1 MARYGTFRSVITGS
15 RQRRCVSEKEYRL
28 RVLFNGWL
36 IALGLFLVSPVFAE
50 QLVRV
55 GVYDFPPYVVKP
67 ESPQP
72 AGLVPELLTA
82 LNNLQRHYQLVLV
95 PTSVTRRYR
104 DLQSSRFDMILFESP
119 QWGWEDTEH
128 EALDLHIED
137 AEVFV
142 ARAEPSRG
150 QEYFDQIE
158 GKRLALYT
166 GYHYGFAGF
175 NSDQQYLRDELGAV
189 LTYSHD
195 SNLTMLLRGRADIAV
210 ITRSYLEI
218 YQDRN
223 PELRSALLV
232 SERVD
237 QVYQHQALFRPQ
249 APLSAQRFA
258 ALLLELNRDGSLDDL
273 LGRYHVRA
281 TATVGGE

>member
-1 MARYGTFRSVITGS
+1 M
-15 RQRRCVSEKEYRL
+15 

-36 IALGLFLVSPVFAE
+36 VAFCLLLMPPAFAVE
-50 QLVRV
+50 QVRV
-55 GVYDFPPYVVKP
+55 GVYDFPPYAVKP
-67 ESPQP
+67 ESAQP
-72 AGLVPELLTA
+72 AGLVPELLAA
-82 LNNLQRHYQLVLV
+82 LNKAQSQYRFGLV

-119 QWGWEDTEH
+119 QWGWQDTEH
-128 EALDLHIED
+128 VALDLHIED
-137 AEVFV
+137 AEVYV
-142 ARAEPSRG
+142 ARVEPGRG
-150 QEYFDQIE
+150 QDYFEQID

-166 GYHYGFAGF
+166 GYHYGFANF
-175 NSDQQYLRDELGAV
+175 NSDQQYLREELGAV

-223 PELRSALLV
+223 PELRSQLLV

-249 APLSAQRFA
+249 APLSAPRFA
-258 ALLLELNRDGSLDDL
+258 ALLQELNRDGTLDEL

-281 TATVGGE
+281 TAAVGDE